1 MAGKAQNKSNGIN
14 GNKPTAKVETVTDML
29 ATASLD
35 GLQSKEYRQILDM
48 VDRLRTCGLGSI
60 LPLPQLVVC
69 GNQSSGKSS
78 VLEAITEVPFPRKEN
93 LCTRFATEIILR
105 RDTNESIH
113 TKIIPDAARPEAEKI
128 KLSAFSETI
137 SDFNEL
143 PRLIELATDLM
154 GLNNAARANDQTTAR
169 AFSRDVLSVEIA
181 GPDRPQ
187 LTLVDLPGLI
197 LSATKDQTDA
207 DVKLIHSLVGDYINE
222 KRTIMLAVISA
233 KDDYANQGILTK
245 CKEVDKDGQR
255 TLGIITKPDYLRSG
269 SANETTWI
277 NLAQNNDIYF
287 ELGWHMLKNRTEDE
301 IDSSFEAR
309 NTSERTFFSAGG
321 YRSLPEGDKGITSLR
336 TKLSKLLFKHLKK
349 ELPNLQRELNAKHL
363 NTVAALDA
371 LGEKRST
378 IAEQKRFLMNIA
390 TSYQGIVSSAV
401 DGHYEHSFFGEVD
414 TEKPV
419 EDIANIRRLRAAV

>member
-1 MAGKAQNKSNGIN
+1 MDGKAHNKASGIN
-14 GNKPTAKVETVTDML
+14 GNKPAAKSVEIVTDIL
-29 ATASLD
+29 GTASLD

-93 LCTRFATEIILR
+93 LCTRFATEIILG
-105 RDTNESIH
+105 RDQTESIH
-113 TKIIPDAARPEAEKI
+113 TKIILDGARPESEKI

-137 SDFNEL
+137 SDFTEL
-143 PRLIELATDLM
+143 PRLIEMATDLM
-154 GLNNAARANDQTTAR
+154 GLNNAAVSKDQATAR

-181 GPDRPQ
+181 GPGRPQ
-187 LTLVDLPGLI
+187 LTFVDLPGLI

-207 DVKLIHSLVGDYINE
+207 DVKLIHSLVGDYMNE

-233 KDDYANQGILTK
+233 TDDYANQGILTK

-255 TLGIITKPDYLRSG
+255 TLEFITKPDYLRSG

-277 NLAQNNDIYF
+277 NLAQNNDNYF

-301 IDSSFEAR
+301 INSSFEAQ
-309 NTSERTFFSAGG
+309 NSSERYFFGNGG
-321 YRSLPEGDKGITSLR
+321 YRALPEGDKGITSLR

-349 ELPNLQRELNAKHL
+349 ELPNF
-363 NTVAALDA
+363 
-371 LGEKRST
+371 S
-378 IAEQKRFLMNIA
+378 
-390 TSYQGIVSSAV
+390 VSSML
-401 DGHYEHSFFGEVD
+401 S
-414 TEKPV
+414 T
-419 EDIANIRRLRAAV
+419 